1 MLVLL
6 VLASVTQAPGKWP
19 PDSLIN
25 TKVIPHNTPVTQ
37 VIGTMRNFT
46 SMLGVRCHTCHEGE
60 EGNAAGEDRLR
71 KRQEADEAGGA
82 TDDADGR
89 RRSTT
94 GSIPSRN
101 GPDSVVQV
109 TCRTC
114 HRGVSRPE
122 PLYQVMTEAASAGGA
137 DSSIPSLSGAAT
149 EVLRRDSMTSA
160 SCLSTRRRSDWGQ
173 AGKFDDA
180 FALLRLNEGFFP
192 GSSGMAVFQGNIY
205 LMKGDTTSAANAF
218 RAAIQRDT
226 ANGEAKE
233 AAAGYW
239 GEALGFQVQKQVV
252 GSG

>member
-1 MLVLL
+1 MHLRLLAIILVTTP
-6 VLASVTQAPGKWP
+6 LAAQAPGKWP

-25 TKVIPHNTPVTQ
+25 TKVIPHDTPVNQ

-60 EGNAAGEDRLR
+60 EGTPLEKTDFASDKKRMKLVARQMMRMVEEINHRL
-71 KRQEADEAGGA
+71 D
-82 TDDADGR
+82 T
-89 RRSTT
+89 
-94 GSIPSRN
+94 IPER
-101 GPDSVVQV
+101 PDSAVQV

-137 DSSIPSLSGAAT
+137 DSSIRAYQA
-149 EVLRRDSMTSA
+149 LRQKYYGRDSYDFGE
-160 SCLSTRRRSDWGQ
+160 LSLNQAAFRLGQ

-205 LMKGDTTSAANAF
+205 LMKGDTNSAANAF
-218 RAAIQRDT
+218 REAIERDT
-226 ANGEAKE
+226 ANGEAKRRLQDIG
-233 AAAGYW
+233 A
-239 GEALGFQVQKQVV
+239 KP
-252 GSG
+252 

>member
-60 EGNAAGEDRLR
+60 EGTPLEKTDFASDKKRMKQVARQMMRMVEEINHRL
-71 KRQEADEAGGA
+71 D
-82 TDDADGR
+82 T
-89 RRSTT
+89 
-94 GSIPSRN
+94 IPER
-101 GPDSVVQV
+101 PDSVVQV

-137 DSSIPSLSGAAT
+137 DSSIRAYL
-149 EVLRRDSMTSA
+149 VLRQKYYGRDSYDFGE
-160 SCLSTRRRSDWGQ
+160 LSLNQAAFRLGQ

-180 FALLRLNEGFFP
+180 FSLLQLNAGFFP

-226 ANGEAKE
+226 ANGEAKRRLQDI
-233 AAAGYW
+233 G
-239 GEALGFQVQKQVV
+239 VKP
-252 GSG
+252 